1 MSNKVDLKAIDLKHL
16 EDLEELDSFVGGK
29 VFDAQQKV
37 TKMKLE
43 EDQSNKSTHK
53 RSSLKNR

>member
-29 VFDAQQKV
+29 VFDAHQKV
-37 TKMKLE
+37 TKIKSE
-43 EDQSNKSTHK
+43 EDQNTKSNKK
-53 RSSLKNR
+53 SSLKNR